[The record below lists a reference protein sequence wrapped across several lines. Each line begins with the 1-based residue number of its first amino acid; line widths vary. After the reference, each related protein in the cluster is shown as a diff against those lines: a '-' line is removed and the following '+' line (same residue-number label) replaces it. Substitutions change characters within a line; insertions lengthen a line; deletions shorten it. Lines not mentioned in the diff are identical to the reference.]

1 MAILVCWRTQLYSL
15 VARIKKWYEFTA
27 SKSTGEALYVSSCSD
42 NDLPHTI
49 LHNTLI
55 ALREDKLEFGHGASD
70 PYMQIA
76 RCYDLL
82 VEVLTTR
89 SAKGQQLSRTWSS
102 MSLDL
107 FYRYMVLFTHPC
119 ICWLD
124 FAQGRCWSYVVGS
137 MMVTNQLLNHL
148 ASLFSCLLIAP
159 KLVKPK

>member
-1 MAILVCWRTQLYSL
+1 MKHHAEKLSMNVSVAFSRRGRHIASWNLTRPAIMKIDRCIQ
-15 VARIKKWYEFTA
+15 E
-27 SKSTGEALYVSSCSD
+27 D
-42 NDLPHTI
+42 NVP
-49 LHNTLI
+49 I
-55 ALREDKLEFGHGASD
+55 ALREDKLEFGHGGSD

-107 FYRYMVLFTHPC
+107 SYRYMVLFTHPC

-148 ASLFSCLLIAP
+148 ASLFSCSPIIP
-159 KLVKPK
+159 GLVKPK